1 MCMNKKRLLKLNRIF
16 DEQVERLIK
25 DEMLYKKFLKV
36 SSNIYRYEFKDAV
49 VVQAQRGEV
58 QALAPYETWKKIG
71 RYVRKGTKG
80 IKLYGNRALR
90 TSTAVV
96 FDLADTDGENV
107 YETNW
112 KMSPAVQKKYVER
125 YNAKNIK
132 GCTNL
137 VCSDMIKLG
146 FYTQI
151 YKEMVRIDQRGIS
164 VELARR
170 FLLQS
175 IVFIVSQR
183 TGATTNDLD
192 FSMIRQF
199 DKKSFIEMSEL
210 VNQISCEILKKI
222 RVENDEIEKQL
233 RISADKERR
242 DYDAETI
249 LRAEKAKGTEGRGD
263 RDNLGRGGRL
273 LYVSDFGR
281 NPDGGGLRSSR
292 IDRRGSEEIRKG
304 SNRGGNTDHRRD
316 DQKSTEQIRQNLGEL
331 DAGEREGE
339 AYRLHSGRQSGT
351 ENENSRRDG
360 SRSDQR
366 DDRQDEQEHQG
377 RGMAAEVSADGAERQ
392 NSGGGSDSRDID
404 DHALTTKETTEKQN
418 LLEDDA
424 GNVSSSFLSAGY
436 VLPFIK
442 CEYSE
447 SDVFENGKIYTV
459 AEFDRI
465 MKAADNEK
473 HQGRLSGL
481 QKYGSEDTWESV
493 DEKTFWEYMGYEK
506 TKFTVYMPDGSTIT
520 ERQDIGD
527 GEGGVIDFLSKY
539 PQFAD
544 KVDILRAAVNN
555 DNVIVYGVDV
565 NTENVQK
572 KESSPKKIF
581 DIYDTDTLVNRFGI
595 ENNWYILTY
604 ELLRREI
611 SEEAII
617 KVLSEYIS
625 DNCVAEITDNYGTYN
640 IKPCMV
646 GVKYSLNTNSGTHIT
661 GTLHISQIYSS
672 LRKGLE
678 SGKTICRHIGSEYVL
693 EDKFIG
699 SRKVPESEVYAELE
713 KYPGDTEK
721 ADFKYDLSEYDNE
734 YEGRGEKA
742 RFADN
747 IAAIKLLKKL
757 ENIDRLPTRDE
768 QVVLSKYVGWG
779 GLDKAFDVANLEW
792 KKEAK
797 ELKKILTEDEYSAA
811 RESVTSAFYTSPKIT
826 AEINGIVSK
835 LGITKGKI
843 LEPSMGIGNFL
854 GTMQMQ
860 KNYLVRGVEI
870 DSLTGRIAKKLYPNA
885 DIIVDGYENVNIND
899 NEYDLAIG
907 NVPFGRYT
915 VMDKSRRY
923 DKKLL
928 IHNYF
933 FAKSIDVVKPGGIIA
948 FITSKGTLDQKN
960 PEFRRYI
967 AQRTDMIGAIRLPN
981 TAFKGTAGTE
991 TTSDIIILQKRD
1003 KLLGDNELPEW
1014 VYTGFTEDG
1023 VIVNNYFLDNPD
1035 MMLGKMRYSG
1045 HFNMTECVA
1054 DADIDISEEIHKIAE
1069 EKITRDKL
1077 KYPVP
1082 EQLADN
1088 DTNVAVPEKNKIDDN
1103 GRSEDT
1109 RMYSHILYNGE
1120 IYYRDVNGLEKREL
1134 SLKDKQRLAGLIEIK
1149 ALSRNLIKLS
1159 MNGAGDSEFNEVRQD
1174 LNKVY
1179 DSFVTK
1185 YGYINSKNIR
1195 RLLEGDIDKYFL
1207 LSLENQQPDGTYI
1220 KSGFFEKRT
1229 ILPDISIENV
1239 DTAHD
1244 ALRASLAE
1252 KGCVDIRYMLD
1263 IYKTGILYEERR
1275 KSLFEEL
1282 DGCIYKNPQKYDG
1295 NDEFKGWETADEYL
1309 SGNVREKLEIAEH
1322 MSVRNEEFKHNVDAL
1337 KSVQPRDLLAEEISV
1352 RVGAAWID
1360 VEDYE
1365 QFMYEIFE
1373 IPMYLRRDSYG
1384 YGEKVTIDYNEIS
1397 GEYFINNKLAV
1408 RNRVLANSTYG
1419 TTAKIGTELLED
1431 ALNQRMS
1438 TVRNKIDDGSKNGK
1452 YVVDQKATLMARE
1465 KQDLIKEKFAEW
1477 VWKDKARR
1485 EKYVAR
1491 YNKEYNNI
1499 RLRTYDG
1506 SMLRFPGM
1514 NRTIKLQ
1521 RHQVDAV
1528 ARVLFGGNTLLAH
1541 VVGAGKTYEMIAAIM
1556 EQKRLGLARKPCL
1569 VVPKPLIEQMAS
1581 DFMKLYPAA
1590 NILVATEKDF
1600 AAKKRKRFIARI
1612 ATGEFDCVIMSQ
1624 EQFKKIK
1631 VSPEREQNIIE
1642 DEIEKI
1648 DEELSVLKYSKDGHS
1663 HTVKSLELKKK
1674 QLKVK
1679 LSDLLSDI
1687 ASNADQD
1694 NLSFEELGI
1703 DALYVDEAHAYKN
1716 MPIVTKMNVSGI
1728 ASSNSQAALDMLAKC
1743 QYINELSNERNVVF
1757 ATGTPVSNTMGELYV
1772 MQKYLQPSALK
1783 DANVDR
1789 FDDWAA
1795 NFGEVVTELEM
1806 NVQGSDFRFR
1816 NRFSKF
1822 VNIPEL
1828 MNMYK
1833 NIADIQTADMLQLP
1847 VPEVRGGKPEVV
1859 AAERSEIV
1867 KLVMDDFCKRA
1878 DRIQSGSVDPKEDN
1892 FLKLTNDARLLG
1904 TDVRLL
1910 PEYMDRYGEYYEN
1923 DPGSKLNLVVSNI
1936 IKEYKR
1942 AEDKGI
1948 VGTQLVFSDIGTPKT
1963 DGRFT
1968 VYDFVKKEL
1977 ISKGIPSE
1985 EIAFIHD
1992 ADKSSDTGKARDQLF
2007 EKVRNGEIKILIG
2020 STGKCGTGVNV
2031 QDHCIALH
2039 HIDCPWRPSDIE
2051 QREGRAIRR
2060 GNENSE
2066 VAIYRYCTVGTFD
2079 AYLWNTVENKQK
2091 FISQVMTSRAV
2102 TREYSDIDDT
2112 TLTYAEIKTIA
2123 TGNPKV
2129 KERMTLENDV
2139 NRLELLKSSYVKNKK
2154 IIEEKIKFELP
2165 ARIDQY
2171 SERLE
2176 NTRKDIEQS
2185 KMYERE
2191 GFSMTIS
2198 GIETIER
2205 KDAANLIDKIKAKHE
2220 DADFRNGVFLGSYKG
2235 FAVYIKSIC
2244 DPGALFN
2251 YKKMCAEIRGA
2262 GTYTIEL
2269 GDSAIGNIMR
2279 IENVVSSLALKVE
2292 NLDIKI
2298 TECKS
2303 ELAQMKKEYEKP
2315 FDKESELIDKRLQ
2328 LKKLNHELELAVCA
2342 DNSSDIDHEK
2352 VAQCVDKLTL

>member
-1 MCMNKKRLLKLNRIF
+1 MNKKRLLKLNRIF
-16 DEQVERLIK
+16 DEQLERLMD
-25 DEMLYKKFLKV
+25 DEVLYKKFLKV
-36 SSNIYRYEFKDAV
+36 SSNIYRYDFKDAV

-58 QALAPYETWKKIG
+58 QALAPYDTWKRIG

-80 IKLYGNRALR
+80 IKIYGNRALR

-96 FDLADTDGENV
+96 FDLADTDGINV

-112 KMSPAVQKKYVER
+112 KMSPVVQKKYVER
-125 YNAKNIK
+125 YNTKNIK

-151 YKEMVRIDQRGIS
+151 HNAMVRIDQRGIS
-164 VELARR
+164 VETARR
-170 FLLQS
+170 FILQS
-175 IVFIVSQR
+175 IVFTVSQR
-183 TGATTNDLD
+183 TGADTDDLD
-192 FSMIRQF
+192 FSMISQL
-199 DKKSFIEMSEL
+199 DKESFIEMSEL

-222 RVENDEIEKQL
+222 RVENDEIERQL
-233 RISADKERR
+233 KVSAANERR
-242 DYDAETI
+242 DYYEETA

-263 RDNLGRGGRL
+263 RNNLGRGSGL
-273 LYVSDFGR
+273 LYVSNSGW
-281 NPDGGGLRSSR
+281 NTDGGGLRSGGT
-292 IDRRGSEEIRKG
+292 DGGGSEEVRGG
-304 SNRGGNTDHRRD
+304 SNRGGNTDYRRD
-316 DQKSTEQIRQNLGEL
+316 DQKSTEQMGQNLGEL
-331 DAGEREGE
+331 DAGEREGKTN
-339 AYRLHSGRQSGT
+339 RLHSGGKSGT
-351 ENENSRRDG
+351 ANEISGRDG
-360 SRSDQR
+360 SRSNHGY
-366 DDRQDEQEHQG
+366 DRPDEQEYQG
-377 RGMAAEVSADGAERQ
+377 RGMATEVSTDGAERQ
-392 NSGGGSDSRDID
+392 DGGRDSDSRDVD
-404 DHALTTKETTEKQN
+404 DAALITAADTEKMDKQIFS
-418 LLEDDA
+418 EDDTEK
-424 GNVSSSFLSAGY
+424 VSSSFLSAESIS
-436 VLPFIK
+436 LPYIK
-442 CEYSE
+442 CDFSE
-447 SDVFENGKIYTV
+447 SDVFEGGKIYTV

-465 MKAADNEK
+465 MKAADTEK
-473 HQGRLSGL
+473 HQGWLAGL
-481 QKYGSEDTWESV
+481 QEYGSADAWETA
-493 DEKTFWEYMGYEK
+493 DEETFWEYIGYDK
-506 TKFTVYMPDGSTIT
+506 TGFTVYMPDGSKIT

-527 GEGGVIDFLSKY
+527 GFGGVIDFLAQC
-539 PQFAD
+539 PQYAD
-544 KVDILRAAVNN
+544 KVSILKAAVDREKAAVSVMDENT
-555 DNVIVYGVDV
+555 DNVQEEEKG
-565 NTENVQK
+565 K
-572 KESSPKKIF
+572 KDF
-581 DIYDTDTLVNRFGI
+581 YNIYDPDMLVNRFGL

-604 ELLRREI
+604 ELLRRQI
-611 SEEAII
+611 SEETII
-617 KVLSEYIS
+617 KILSGYIS
-625 DNCVAEITDNYGTYN
+625 RNCSSEIIDKYVTYN
-640 IKPCMV
+640 INPCVV
-646 GVKYSLNTNSGTHIT
+646 GVKYSVDTNSGTHIT
-661 GTLHISQIYSS
+661 GTLHISQIYSA
-672 LRKGLE
+672 LKKQME
-678 SGKTICRHIGSEYVL
+678 SGQLICRHIGSEYVL
-693 EDKFIG
+693 EDKIMG
-699 SRKVPESEVYAELE
+699 VRKAPESVVRAELE
-713 KYPGDTEK
+713 KYPDDTEK
-721 ADFKYDLSEYDNE
+721 IDFKYDLNEYDQE
-734 YEGRGEKA
+734 YESRGEKA
-742 RFADN
+742 RFIDN

-757 ENIDRLPTRDE
+757 ENVDRLPTRDE
-768 QVVLSKYVGWG
+768 QMLLSKYVGWG
-779 GLDKAFDVANLEW
+779 GLDKAFDIANAEW
-792 KKEAK
+792 EKESA
-797 ELKKILTEDEYSAA
+797 ELKEILTDDEYSAA

-826 AEINGIVSK
+826 AEINNIISR

-854 GTMQMQ
+854 GTMQE
-860 KNYLVRGVEI
+860 KYSVRGIEI
-870 DSLTGRIAKKLYPNA
+870 DGLTGRIAKKLYPNA
-885 DIIVDGYENVNIND
+885 DIVIDGYENVKIKD

-907 NVPFGRYT
+907 NVPFGSYA
-915 VMDKSRRY
+915 VVDKSRRY

-933 FAKSIDVVKPGGIIA
+933 FAKSVDVVKPGGIIA

-960 PEFRRYI
+960 PEFRKYI
-967 AQRTDMIGAIRLPN
+967 AQRADMIGAIRLPN
-981 TAFKGTAGTE
+981 TAFKGNAGTE

-1003 KLLGDNELPEW
+1003 RLLGDNELPEW

-1054 DADIDISEEIHKIAE
+1054 DADMDIPEKIHEIAE
-1069 EKITRDKL
+1069 KQFTRDKL

-1082 EQLADN
+1082 VQSADN
-1088 DTNVAVPEKNKIDDN
+1088 DISVIAPLKEKIDIEN
-1103 GRSEDT
+1103 VRSEDT

-1120 IYYRDVNGLEKREL
+1120 IFYRNANGLEKKEL
-1134 SLKDKQRLAGLIEIK
+1134 SMKDQQRLTGLIK
-1149 ALSRNLIKLS
+1149 LKRLSRILIKLS
-1159 MNGAGDSEFNEVRQD
+1159 MTGASDREFNLARQE

-1179 DSFVTK
+1179 DSFVK
-1185 YGYINSKNIR
+1185 DYGYINSKSVR
-1195 RLLEGDIDKYFL
+1195 RLLEGDVDKYFL
-1207 LSLENQQPDGTYI
+1207 LSLENQQPDGTYS

-1239 DTAHD
+1239 DTAQD
-1244 ALRASLAE
+1244 ALRASLSE
-1252 KGCVDIRYMLD
+1252 KGCVDIQYMLD
-1263 IYKTGILYEERR
+1263 IYKTGISYEERR
-1275 KSLFEEL
+1275 TLLFEEL
-1282 DGCIYKNPQKYDG
+1282 RGCIYRNPQKYDSK
-1295 NDEFKGWETADEYL
+1295 DEFKGWETADEYL

-1322 MSVRNEEFKHNVDAL
+1322 WSIRNEEFQQNVDAL
-1337 KSVQPRDLLAEEISV
+1337 KKVQPQDLLADEINV

-1384 YGEKVTIDYNEIS
+1384 YGEKMTIDYNEIS
-1397 GEYFINNKLAV
+1397 GEYFINNKQAV
-1408 RNRVLANSTYG
+1408 RHRVLLNSTYG
-1419 TTAKIGTELLED
+1419 ITAKIGTELLED

-1465 KQDLIKEKFAEW
+1465 KQDLLKEKFAEW
-1477 VWKDKARR
+1477 IWKNSERR
-1485 EKYVAR
+1485 EKYVAK

-1514 NRTIKLQ
+1514 NTTIKLQ

-1600 AAKKRKRFIARI
+1600 AAKKRKKFIARI

-1631 VSPEREQNIIE
+1631 ISPEREQRLME

-1648 DEELSVLKYSKDGHS
+1648 DRELTVLKYSKGDGHS
-1663 HTVKSLELKKK
+1663 HTVKSLELRKK
-1674 QLKVK
+1674 QLKAK

-1687 ASNADQD
+1687 ADNADQD

-1772 MQKYLQPSALK
+1772 MQKYLQPRALK
-1783 DANVDR
+1783 RAKVDR

-1816 NRFSKF
+1816 NKFSKF

-1833 NIADIQTADMLQLP
+1833 DIADIQTADMLQLP
-1847 VPEVRGGKPEVV
+1847 VPEIRGGKPEVV

-1878 DRIQSGSVDPKEDN
+1878 DRIQLGTVDPKEDN

-1910 PEYMDRYGEYYEN
+1910 PEYMERYGEYYEN
-1923 DPGSKLNLVVSNI
+1923 DPGSKLNLVVNNI
-1936 IKEYKR
+1936 VKEYKQ
-1942 AEDKGI
+1942 AEDQGLI
-1948 VGTQLVFSDIGTPKT
+1948 GTQLVFSDIGTPKT

-1977 ISKGIPSE
+1977 ISKGIPE
-1985 EIAFIHD
+1985 GEIAFIHD

-2007 EKVRNGEIKILIG
+2007 EKVRKGEIKVLIG

-2112 TLTYAEIKTIA
+2112 TLSYAEIKTVA

-2154 IIEEKIKFELP
+2154 AIEEKITIEFP

-2171 SERLE
+2171 SERLG
-2176 NTRKDIEQS
+2176 NIRKDVEQS
-2185 KMYERE
+2185 KKHENE
-2191 GFSMTIS
+2191 DFSMTIS
-2198 GIETIER
+2198 GIETTER
-2205 KDAANLIDKIKAKHE
+2205 KDAATLFDRLKAKHE

-2235 FAVYIKSIC
+2235 FAVYIKSMS
-2244 DPGALFN
+2244 DPAALFN
-2251 YKKMCAEIRGA
+2251 YKKLCAEIRGV

-2269 GDSAIGNIMR
+2269 GDSAIGNITR
-2279 IENVVSSLALKVE
+2279 IENVVSSFELKAE
-2292 NLDIKI
+2292 TLDKKI
-2298 TECKS
+2298 SECKS
-2303 ELAQMKKEYEKP
+2303 ELDQMKKEYEKP
-2315 FDKESELIDKRLQ
+2315 FDKERELVDKRLQ
-2328 LKKLNHELELAVCA
+2328 LRKLNHELELAACV
-2342 DNSSDIDHEK
+2342 DNSTNPERT
-2352 VAQCVDKLTL
+2352 AQRVDKLAP